1 MFSIIE
7 GRQHAVD
14 RDLIAFTVEHRI
26 RVFSCFAGFSFP
38 FLLQIKPNLY
48 LYYCFLSFVG
58 RIASLL
64 TSTI

>member
-7 GRQHAVD
+7 GREHAVD
-14 RDLIAFTVEHRI
+14 RDLIAFTVEQQI
-26 RVFSCFAGFSFP
+26 RVFSCFVGISFP

-58 RIASLL
+58 RITSLL
-64 TSTI
+64 ASTI